1 MEMQMTLEVITPET
15 AKKLLEYNTNNRVPR
30 RNNVAKIADDIEN
43 GRWKVTGE
51 TIKFS
56 DTRLI
61 DGQNRLMAVVQAGRP
76 IKTWVARNVDDEAFA
91 VCDTGVT
98 RTPADILN
106 IAGHKHAHVKSTA
119 VKIVRFYMDR
129 KTDISTRMST
139 QKMLDFVDSDL
150 KFQEAC
156 DAISTRKWLCPK
168 ATACAFYYLAA
179 RLSKAKADQF
189 MDSFYSG
196 ANLEDGD
203 AILALRNTLVRA
215 KQSRDRHDRSTVFG
229 RMITAWNHWLSGKKV
244 SCINYIYNPK
254 SGIPRL
260 REPNLL

>member
-1 MEMQMTLEVITPET
+1 MEMQMTLEVITPEA

-56 DTRLI
+56 NTRLI

-129 KTDISTRMST
+129 KTDISTKMST
-139 QKMLDFVDSDL
+139 QINQEVVVPKSDCMCVL
-150 KFQEAC
+150 
-156 DAISTRKWLCPK
+156 
-168 ATACAFYYLAA
+168 
-179 RLSKAKADQF
+179 LSCS
-189 MDSFYSG
+189 SF
-196 ANLEDGD
+196 
-203 AILALRNTLVRA
+203 
-215 KQSRDRHDRSTVFG
+215 KQSQG
-229 RMITAWNHWLSGKKV
+229 RPIHGFVLQ
-244 SCINYIYNPK
+244 
-254 SGIPRL
+254 R
-260 REPNLL
+260 R